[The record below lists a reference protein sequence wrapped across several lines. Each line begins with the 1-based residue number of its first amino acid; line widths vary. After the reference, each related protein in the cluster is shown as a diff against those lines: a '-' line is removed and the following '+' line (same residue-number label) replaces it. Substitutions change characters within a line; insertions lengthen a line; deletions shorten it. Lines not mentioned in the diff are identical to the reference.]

1 MKISIRFVKSAAY
14 FPRIYLCKLIFVFDK
29 FLFKEHPL
37 GEADFSMSQTLISLW
52 INFAKY
58 GNPTPP
64 FTDNNTSFN
73 WGKAASET
81 FPLFANISGSV
92 PYMVECSE
100 DYNKRMAFWTQLL
113 N

>member
-1 MKISIRFVKSAAY
+1 MLHN
-14 FPRIYLCKLIFVFDK
+14 IYLCKLIFVFDK

-37 GEADFSMSQTLISLW
+37 GEADFSMSHTLISLW

-92 PYMVECSE
+92 PYMVERSE
-100 DYNKRMAFWTQLL
+100 DYNNRMDFWTQLL
-113 N
+113 I